1 MKKLFKETTQ
11 SKSANARLARANIRT
26 VRKMEGYAEKVAA
39 LKTTTK
45 FMLFLMARE
54 LNFNLRYWQSCATKH
69 EIAMDI
75 ASRLF

>member
-1 MKKLFKETTQ
+1 MKKLFKEASQ
-11 SKSANARLARANIRT
+11 SKNANLRLARANIRM
-26 VRKMEGYAEKVAA
+26 VRKMPNYADKVEA

-54 LNFNLRYWQSCATKH
+54 LNFNLRYWTSCATKH

-75 ASRLF
+75 ASRLY

>member
-1 MKKLFKETTQ
+1 MKRLFREATQ
-11 SKSANARLARANIRT
+11 SKNANIRLARANIKT
-26 VRKMEGYAEKVAA
+26 VRKIEDYAEKVAA

-54 LNFNLRYWQSCATKH
+54 LKFNLAYWKNYATKH